1 MISLRVIARL
11 LEYPD
16 AELWQQRQDMLEAL
30 EQADE
35 LPLRQSAQL
44 LQFIGDFYQGDLLDR
59 QARYSELFD
68 RGRALSLLLFEHVH
82 GESRERGQAM
92 VDLLAQYR
100 EVGLE
105 LDCRELPDFLPLYL
119 EYLTLREPQ
128 AARDGL
134 RDIAPIL
141 TLLAERL
148 RQRDS
153 DYALLLELLLTLAA
167 CEPSSDAV
175 AEKVAQEARDDTPQ
189 ALDAVWEEEQVRFLA
204 DAGCAPAQQTRHQRR
219 FADAVAPRYLNLD
232 ASPVKGD
239 C

>member
-16 AELWQQRQDMLEAL
+16 AELWQQQQAMLEAL

-35 LPLRQSAQL
+35 LPLQQSAQL
-44 LQFIGDFYQGDLLDR
+44 LQFIADFYRGDLLDR
-59 QARYSELFD
+59 QARYSDLFD

-82 GESRERGQAM
+82 GESRDRGQAM

-119 EYLTLREPQ
+119 EYLTLRDPLTV
-128 AARDGL
+128 RDGL

-153 DYALLLELLLTLAA
+153 EYALLPDLLLTLAA
-167 CEPSSDAV
+167 FEPARESVAAKV
-175 AEKVAQEARDDTPQ
+175 AEEERDDTPQ

-204 DAGCAPAQQTRHQRR
+204 DAGCAPAQQTGHQRR
-219 FADAVAPRYLNLD
+219 FVDAVAPHYLNLD
-232 ASPVKGD
+232 ASRAKGD